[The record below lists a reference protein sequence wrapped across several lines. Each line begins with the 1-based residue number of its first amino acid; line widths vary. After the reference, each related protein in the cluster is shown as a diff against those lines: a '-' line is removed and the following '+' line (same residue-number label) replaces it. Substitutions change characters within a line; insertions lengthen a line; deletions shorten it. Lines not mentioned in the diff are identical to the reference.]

1 MKGFFGPIGWVL
13 LPLLLLA
20 LSCPCLA
27 KQRAR
32 TAPAPAKPAFFAS
45 IEQIARG
52 KTFQDPHVRNV
63 SFTLSPMKAG
73 FRIRF

>member
-1 MKGFFGPIGWVL
+1 MKGFFGLIGLIL

-27 KQRAR
+27 REPSKPV
-32 TAPAPAKPAFFAS
+32 PAPAKPAFFAS

-52 KTFQDPHVRNV
+52 KTFQDPHIRNV

-73 FRIRF
+73 FRISF